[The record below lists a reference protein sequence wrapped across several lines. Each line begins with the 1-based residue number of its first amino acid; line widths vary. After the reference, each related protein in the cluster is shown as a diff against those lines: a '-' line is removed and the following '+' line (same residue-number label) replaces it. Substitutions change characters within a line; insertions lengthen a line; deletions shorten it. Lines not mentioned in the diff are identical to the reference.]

1 MSRRLKRRI
10 HVIERLTSR
19 GFELDQHYYE
29 RTNPSGQ
36 AKRDLER
43 HPHGRRK
50 AVYDRDESMVHPG
63 PCLWVIERH
72 NPDGWLCIGV
82 VSTVDDRDRVVA
94 LAGGPTRVL
103 RFVRRKE
110 RGW

>member
-29 RTNPSGQ
+29 RPNPSGQ

-43 HPHGRRK
+43 RPYERQR
-50 AVYDRDESMVHPG
+50 AVYERDEFTIHPG
-63 PCLWVIERH
+63 PCLWVIERR
-72 NPDGWLCIGV
+72 NPEGWVCIAVASSV
-82 VSTVDDRDRVVA
+82 VERDRAAA
-94 LAGGPTRVL
+94 LAGKPTRFL

-110 RGW
+110 RVR